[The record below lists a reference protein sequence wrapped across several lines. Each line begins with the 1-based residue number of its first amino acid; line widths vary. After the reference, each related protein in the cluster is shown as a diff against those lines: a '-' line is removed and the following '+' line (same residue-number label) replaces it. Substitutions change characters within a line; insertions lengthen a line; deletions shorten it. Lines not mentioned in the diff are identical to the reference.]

1 MFFGV
6 LGLLAWLVIAFII
19 FDRRSWASPPP
30 PGTANAI
37 VSVSRQPRNPL
48 PGIGW
53 LVLFGLLIGLWVT
66 VGNPADLAPLGL
78 RVATLV
84 AGAVVATLAAHSWAR
99 LRHVVVVDERGISSV
114 EPLSW
119 SMPWPQIASA
129 GLKGG
134 TLWVRPIS
142 VQQQGLTGL
151 VRALGNTAVV
161 HRSDRPAV
169 RTVLD
174 RMAGRGI
181 QDAPR
186 HDELGE

>member
-6 LGLLAWLVIAFII
+6 LGLLAWLVVAFII
-19 FDRRSWASPPP
+19 FDRRSWASPPS
-30 PGTANAI
+30 PGTTNAI
-37 VSVSRQPRNPL
+37 VSVSRHPRDPL

-53 LVLFGLLIGLWVT
+53 LVLFGLILGLWVV

-78 RVATLV
+78 RIGTLVSGAAVATI
-84 AGAVVATLAAHSWAR
+84 AAHAWAR
-99 LRHVVVVDERGISSV
+99 VRHVVVVDERGISSV
-114 EPLSW
+114 EPLAW

-129 GLKGG
+129 QLKGG

-142 VQQQGLTGL
+142 VQQTSLTGL
-151 VRALGNTAVV
+151 VRALGHTAVV

-181 QDAPR
+181 QDAHR